1 MATTVAQA
9 QERSE
14 AAAAA
19 ATAAKQAA
27 LAELAAAKQ
36 AGTAAQDAMRKR
48 ANEAVTEAEARA
60 GKQIEAALEAA
71 KTATARAESAEAAAA
86 AAACKTA
93 AEETAKGATSS
104 ANLAAQAEAARLEA
118 ARLKD
123 KVVSLEGALSSER
136 ESLGTMRTKL
146 AAAKSAMESRVAAMQ
161 QELTLAKEGAA
172 AREAAA
178 VAAALEERQLAEV
191 ADGSAHAERQ
201 IAATAEIERLHK
213 EVERLRA
220 ELAERQEKMGRLHVS
235 AKAALE
241 RQKAAMLE
249 KHAACEA
256 RLSPVQSRRSF
267 DVRDRHAAVVQRIR
281 SEQPA
286 AAAAALRSEAIG
298 GATPPAA
305 ARVAPSTA
313 PADGSADDGFGAFR
327 GHDGGDTRTTAAVQN
342 GAAAVL
348 PATPG
353 SEARA
358 AEVASRMRA
367 EVAAL
372 RGQLRAAEAK
382 ATEAEA
388 ELDAD
393 REAMRAQMSLLAA
406 AEERRDAAAQA
417 AAAQRDAEAAA
428 ILADDRRR
436 LEEAAAAARSHA
448 DAALKEATDAA
459 GADARRLRAELSA
472 VRARARAL
480 VEEKDLENEKLRAQ
494 RHKLQPLPNA
504 LDLLDGSARPGT
516 LSRSS
521 SHSSTATATAAPG
534 AAADEQIL
542 LSTARAQA
550 GRDAE
555 MARLAQKASDATR
568 KAEEK
573 AAAASR
579 ERTRADGLARD
590 LRLAQSAAVPGYI
603 KEVVLKYLLAGD
615 AAAAD
620 AILPVLSSVL
630 QFSTAE
636 AEQLRASRATV
647 VDDAA
652 SYISTLFGAAPVEA
666 QKPPLP
672 PRPLP
677 APSEADSVASET
689 EAELR
694 RKVARLKRLLAGANL
709 HLARLAE

>member
-1 MATTVAQA
+1 
-9 QERSE
+9 
-14 AAAAA
+14 
-19 ATAAKQAA
+19 
-27 LAELAAAKQ
+27 
-36 AGTAAQDAMRKR
+36 MR
-48 ANEAVTEAEARA
+48 
-60 GKQIEAALEAA
+60 
-71 KTATARAESAEAAAA
+71 EAAAA

-93 AEETAKGATSS
+93 AEETKGATSS

-123 KVVSLEGALSSER
+123 KVLSLEGALSSER

-178 VAAALEERQLAEV
+178 VAAALEDRRLAEV
-191 ADGSAHAERQ
+191 AADGSAHAERQ
-201 IAATAEIERLHK
+201 IAATADIERLHK

-220 ELAERQEKMGRLHVS
+220 ELAESQEKMGRLHVS

-241 RQKAAMLE
+241 RQRAAMLE
-249 KHAACEA
+249 K
-256 RLSPVQSRRSF
+256 
-267 DVRDRHAAVVQRIR
+267 HAAVVQRIR

-286 AAAAALRSEAIG
+286 AAAAALGSEAIG
-298 GATPPAA
+298 GTTPPAA

-313 PADGSADDGFGAFR
+313 PADGSADDGFGAFC
-327 GHDGGDTRTTAAVQN
+327 GHDGGDTRTTAALQN

-388 ELDAD
+388 ELNAD
-393 REAMRAQMSLLAA
+393 REAMRAQMTLLAA

-417 AAAQRDAEAAA
+417 AAAQREAEAAA

-494 RHKLQPLPNA
+494 RNKLQPLPNA
-504 LDLLDGSARPGT
+504 LDLLDGSAHPGT

-555 MARLAQKASDATR
+555 MARLAQKASDSTR
-568 KAEEK
+568 KAEEM

-590 LRLAQSAAVPGYI
+590 LRLAQSVAVPGYI

-666 QKPPLP
+666 PKPPLP

-677 APSEADSVASET
+677 APSEADTVASET

>member
-1 MATTVAQA
+1 MP
-9 QERSE
+9 
-14 AAAAA
+14 
-19 ATAAKQAA
+19 
-27 LAELAAAKQ
+27 
-36 AGTAAQDAMRKR
+36 
-48 ANEAVTEAEARA
+48 
-60 GKQIEAALEAA
+60 
-71 KTATARAESAEAAAA
+71 
-86 AAACKTA
+86 
-93 AEETAKGATSS
+93 
-104 ANLAAQAEAARLEA
+104 
-118 ARLKD
+118 
-123 KVVSLEGALSSER
+123 
-136 ESLGTMRTKL
+136 
-146 AAAKSAMESRVAAMQ
+146 
-161 QELTLAKEGAA
+161 
-172 AREAAA
+172 
-178 VAAALEERQLAEV
+178 EV

-235 AKAALE
+235 AKARTPAKPVVASQIPCEPNPLYTRRSLSQSGWGKAALE

-286 AAAAALRSEAIG
+286 AAAAALLSEAIG

-417 AAAQRDAEAAA
+417 AAAQRDAEAVVW
-428 ILADDRRR
+428 RCC
-436 LEEAAAAARSHA
+436 HW
-448 DAALKEATDAA
+448 
-459 GADARRLRAELSA
+459 
-472 VRARARAL
+472 
-480 VEEKDLENEKLRAQ
+480 
-494 RHKLQPLPNA
+494 P
-504 LDLLDGSARPGT
+504 
-516 LSRSS
+516 
-521 SHSSTATATAAPG
+521 
-534 AAADEQIL
+534 
-542 LSTARAQA
+542 A
-550 GRDAE
+550 GRA
-555 MARLAQKASDATR
+555 
-568 KAEEK
+568 
-573 AAAASR
+573 
-579 ERTRADGLARD
+579 
-590 LRLAQSAAVPGYI
+590 
-603 KEVVLKYLLAGD
+603 
-615 AAAAD
+615 
-620 AILPVLSSVL
+620 
-630 QFSTAE
+630 
-636 AEQLRASRATV
+636 
-647 VDDAA
+647 
-652 SYISTLFGAAPVEA
+652 
-666 QKPPLP
+666 
-672 PRPLP
+672 
-677 APSEADSVASET
+677 
-689 EAELR
+689 
-694 RKVARLKRLLAGANL
+694 
-709 HLARLAE
+709 